1 MDPIMLIGLFFGGAV
16 VFMVLFVVVMSIVYK
31 GKSKPNS
38 DMPDHG
44 NKAADAMNT
53 INNSNNF

>member
-1 MDPIMLIGLFFGGAV
+1 MDPIMMIGLFFGGAV
-16 VFMVLFVVVMSIVYK
+16 VFMVLFVVVMSLVYK

-38 DMPDHG
+38 DMPDQG